1 VEKMK
6 RELVNKIRKKEAHIA
21 VVGLGRV
28 GLPTAAV
35 FANAGFCVTGVDVKQ
50 KVAKAISLG
59 KSPITEHKL
68 DGMIK
73 RLVKA
78 GKLRGTTGIL
88 TATRNADIVIVCVPT
103 PLTKDGRQDQTYLE
117 KACRDLGKGLS
128 VGKLVMIEST
138 VAPGT
143 MKSVVSKVLEDE
155 SGLKRGEDFL
165 LAYCPERIAPGK
177 AIRELMEGA
186 RIVGG
191 FDLESAQIAADVLR
205 LVTKG
210 KILVTDCASA
220 EVAKL
225 AENTF
230 RYVNIAFA
238 NELALICER
247 LGVDVAEV
255 IKLANTHSR
264 VNIHTPGCGVG
275 GACLPKDPR
284 LLLRSAE
291 EKGFRSKLTKSSSEV
306 NRYMP
311 KHTLELVVKALKIVG
326 KDVGNSR
333 VAVLGVTYKGEVDDV
348 RNSPAKEMVSRLKGL
363 GAEVVVYDPYN
374 DNSFG
379 AERAG
384 DVMEAVEG
392 ADCVVIVTDHRMFK
406 ELNLERVKGLM
417 RKKPVIVDGR
427 RVVNA
432 AESRKR
438 GFRYFGIGYDD
449 QAI

>member
-1 VEKMK
+1 VEKMN

-28 GLPTAAV
+28 GLPTATV

-50 KVAKAISLG
+50 KVVKAISSG

-68 DGMIK
+68 NGMIK
-73 RLVKA
+73 RVVKD
-78 GKLRGTTGIL
+78 GKLRATTEIL

-103 PLTKDGRQDQTYLE
+103 PLTSDGRQDRTYLE
-117 KACRDLGKGLS
+117 NTCKDVGKGLLA
-128 VGKLVMIEST
+128 GKLVMIEST
-138 VAPGT
+138 VASGT
-143 MKSVVSKVLEDE
+143 MKSIVKVLEEE
-155 SGLKRGEDFL
+155 SGLKCGEDFW

-191 FDLESAQIAADVLR
+191 SDSESAQIAADVFR

-210 KILVTDCASA
+210 KILITDCASA

-255 IKLANTHSR
+255 IRLANTHSR
-264 VNIHTPGCGVG
+264 VNIHMPGCGVG
-275 GACLPKDPR
+275 GACLPKDPY
-284 LLLRSAE
+284 LLLNSAE
-291 EKGFRSKLTKSSSEV
+291 EKGFKSKLTKSSSEV

-311 KHTLELVVKALKIVG
+311 KHTAELVVKALKIVG

-348 RNSPAKEMVSRLKGL
+348 RNSPAKEMVVRLKGL

-374 DNSFG
+374 DKSFG

-384 DVMEAVEG
+384 DVMKAVEG
-392 ADCVVIVTDHRMFK
+392 ADCVVIATDHRMFK
-406 ELNLERVKGLM
+406 ELNLKGVKTLM

-427 RVVNA
+427 RVVNG
-432 AESRKR
+432 AEARKR
-438 GFRYFGIGYDD
+438 GFNYFGIGYGD

>member
-1 VEKMK
+1 MN

-21 VVGLGRV
+21 VVGLGHV
-28 GLPTAAV
+28 GLPTATV
-35 FANAGFCVTGVDVKQ
+35 FANAGFGVTGVDVKQ
-50 KVAKAISLG
+50 KVVKAISSG

-68 DGMIK
+68 NGMIK
-73 RLVKA
+73 RLVKT
-78 GKLRGTTGIL
+78 GKLRATTEIL

-103 PLTKDGRQDQTYLE
+103 PLTSDGRQDRTYLE
-117 KACRDLGKGLS
+117 KTCKDVGKGLS

-143 MKSVVSKVLEDE
+143 MKSIVSKVLEEE
-155 SGLKRGEDFL
+155 SGLKCGEDFW

-177 AIRELMEGA
+177 AIRELLEGA

-191 FDLESAQIAADVLR
+191 SDSESAQIAADVFR
-205 LVTKG
+205 LVAKG
-210 KILVTDCASA
+210 KILITDCASA

-255 IKLANTHSR
+255 IRLANTHSR

-275 GACLPKDPR
+275 GACLPKDLY
-284 LLLRSAE
+284 LLLHSAE
-291 EKGFRSKLTKSSSEV
+291 EKGFRSKLIKSSTEV

-311 KHTLELVVKALKIVG
+311 KHTAELVVKALKIVG

-348 RNSPAKEMVSRLKGL
+348 RNSPAKEVVSRLKGL

-374 DNSFG
+374 DESFG
-379 AERAG
+379 AERAR
-384 DVMEAVEG
+384 DVKEAVEG
-392 ADCVVIVTDHRMFK
+392 ANCVVIATDHRMFK
-406 ELNLERVKGLM
+406 ELNLEGVKALM

-427 RVVNA
+427 QMVDG
-432 AESRKR
+432 AEARKR
-438 GFRYFGIGYDD
+438 GFKYFGIGYSD